1 MEGKLSNDFAPKLAA
16 DVEYGKLSREELVA
30 VLRDVTEQRDQVL
43 SQYEAMAFQTD
54 ECDREIAAARLEERY
69 DAKRAE
75 YSEHHAEQEA
85 ARANELSRQLEE
97 ERHKSAEIA
106 AEFARFRDAIDRA
119 PVEDPWGVL
128 GRAVSQIVSDWVVW
142 MRARIPPDSPLLPWF
157 DRAVELAKTTGRLL
171 FKWGKVFVEWAK
183 PRIVDFWRWLK
194 SEVAKRMNKEKGG
207 PASKG

>member
-1 MEGKLSNDFAPKLAA
+1 MEGKLSNDFTPKPATE
-16 DVEYGKLSREELVA
+16 VEYGKLSREELLA
-30 VLRDVTEQRDQVL
+30 LLRGVTEQRDEAL
-43 SQYEAMAFQTD
+43 SQFEAMALQID
-54 ECDREIAAARLEERY
+54 ECGRDIAEAQLEERY

-75 YSEHHAEQEA
+75 DNEHHAEQEA
-85 ARANELSRQLEE
+85 AHANELSRQLEE

-128 GRAVSQIVSDWVVW
+128 GRAVSQIVSDGVVW
-142 MRARIPPDSPLLPWF
+142 GRARIPLDSSLLPWF

-171 FKWGKVFVEWAK
+171 FKWAKVFIEWAK
-183 PRIVDFWRWLK
+183 PHVVYFWRWLK